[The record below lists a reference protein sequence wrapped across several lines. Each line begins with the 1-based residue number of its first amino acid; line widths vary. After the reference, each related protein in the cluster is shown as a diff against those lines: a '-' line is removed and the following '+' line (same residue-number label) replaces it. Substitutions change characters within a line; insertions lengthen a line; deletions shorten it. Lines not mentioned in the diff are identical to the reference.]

1 MLMPFFTGMDVRSG
15 TKCLAIIVGQSQ
27 CNHDIMAVHNVVAVS
42 ISRSDVCNWC
52 ISRTFLT
59 VVGLV
64 ERVVHRVQ
72 DIVIMEVCY

>member
-1 MLMPFFTGMDVRSG
+1 MVMLFFTGMDLRSG
-15 TKCLAIIVGQSQ
+15 TKYLAIIAGQSQ
-27 CNHDIMAVHNVVAVS
+27 CNLDIMAVHNAVAVS
-42 ISRSDVCNWC
+42 ISRSDVCNWS

-64 ERVVHRVQ
+64 EGVVYCVQ